1 MLSSLFYSALADSF
15 YYPTPARTIYVVS
28 DSQLEEMKRKQNQE
42 ELDSVQ
48 SQIKILN
55 EREGELKKELKALT
69 AAK

>member
-1 MLSSLFYSALADSF
+1 MYESLFYPFFAPS
-15 YYPTPARTIYVVS
+15 RTVYVIS
-28 DSQLEEMKRKQNQE
+28 DSQLEEMKRKQHQE

-48 SQIKILN
+48 AQIKVLN

>member
-1 MLSSLFYSALADSF
+1 MFPSLAYSALADSF
-15 YYPTPARTIYVVS
+15 YRPMRTVYVIS
-28 DSQLEEMKRKQNQE
+28 DSQLEEMKRKQHQE

-48 SQIKILN
+48 AQIKILN